1 MLGAMKP
8 SAGRQRAKFK
18 TCKSCDEPGDAHALT
33 FCCFKRQALVN
44 RDRSRKWFLDA
55 LDAARAKHAFDLWAY
70 VIMPEHVHLLIWPR
84 ESVYSISDILSDM
97 KQPVTR
103 RAIKYLRTHA
113 PEFLTRLRDG
123 QPGGKVTHRFWQR
136 GGGFDRNL
144 FRPDAIHAEI
154 EYMHA
159 NPVRRGL
166 VEHPEDWA
174 WSSARYF
181 AGRGDV
187 PLALDVD
194 SIPGYS

>member
-1 MLGAMKP
+1 MVKGVRPAP
-8 SAGRQRAKFK
+8 QRRHTKYK
-18 TCKSCDEPGDAHALT
+18 TCKRCNEPGDAHALT
-33 FCCFKRQALVN
+33 FCCFQRQALLN
-44 RDRSRKWFLDA
+44 ADRTRRWFLEA

-70 VIMPEHVHLLIWPR
+70 VIMPEHVHVVIWPR
-84 ESVYSISDILSDM
+84 EPVYSISEILSDI

-103 RAIKYLRTHA
+103 RAIKYLRTQA
-113 PEFLTRLRDG
+113 PAFLRRLRDE
-123 QPGGKVTHRFWQR
+123 QPSGKVAHRFWQR

-144 FRPDAIHAEI
+144 FKPDAIHAEI

-166 VEHPEDWA
+166 VERPEDWP

-181 AGRGDV
+181 AGRADV

-194 SIPGYS
+194 SIPGFC

>member
-1 MLGAMKP
+1 MKP
-8 SAGRQRAKFK
+8 RAHRQRTKFK
-18 TCKSCDEPGDAHALT
+18 TCKRCNEPGDAHALT
-33 FCCFKRQALVN
+33 FCCFKRQALLN
-44 RDRSRKWFLDA
+44 RDRRRTWFLDA

-84 ESVYSISDILSDM
+84 ASVYSISDILSDM

-103 RAIKYLRTHA
+103 RAIKYLRTPA
-113 PEFLTRLRDG
+113 PGFLTRLRDG

-144 FRPDAIHAEI
+144 FKPDAIHAEI
-154 EYMHA
+154 EYMHG

-181 AGRGDV
+181 AGRADV
-187 PLALDVD
+187 PPALDVD